1 MLKRIKRRRVLR
13 SSGLA
18 TLVIGA
24 ALVLAGC
31 WGTVYTGGGKSLNI
45 KRSTTE
51 YIAWHCAG
59 GSTSQRGACANAIVR
74 WVCAGTPLPNLNSWE
89 CAHITTSSQ
98 NVDMGNAL
106 IELSREGGCLHVYYI
121 SSGDPDW
128 QATPCFNG

>member
-1 MLKRIKRRRVLR
+1 MRKRFKRSRVLR

-18 TLVIGA
+18 TAVVGA

-45 KRSTTE
+45 KKKNSE
-51 YIAWHCAG
+51 EIAYRCAL
-59 GSTSQRGACANAIVR
+59 GSTYERGDCANAYVR
-74 WVCAGTPLPNLNSWE
+74 FACAAQPLPNLSQSD
-89 CAHITTSSQ
+89 CARMTSSSQ

-106 IELSREGGCLHVYYI
+106 IELSQEGGCLHVYYI
-121 SSGDPDW
+121 SSPDPDW